1 MSKKGVRY
9 ILPTLVLFML
19 AACEVKY
26 PEDIIQPDKMEA
38 LLYDYHLAQTMSTEV
53 TGDEYKRKLYAEYV
67 FDKHNVTKEEF
78 DSSMV
83 WYTRNPKHLYDIY
96 SSLEERL
103 TAEVEQAPGAG
114 TQNRAAAQSD
124 TIGLEGDIVNLWQG
138 QPLSLLSATPLMNR
152 ITYSYAADST
162 YHTGD
167 SLVMQMNVHLIAPQ
181 KANVRQTAHA
191 AMVVEYDDS
200 TFCNAGN
207 RIEASGRYSIAVP
220 RNYDKR
226 IKAVRGYIYY
236 GDNNP
241 QARAKMLIDQLK
253 VLRIHPEVDE
263 DAE

>member
-1 MSKKGVRY
+1 MSNKGVRY
-9 ILPTLVLFML
+9 ILPLLILVL

-26 PEDIIQPDKMEA
+26 PKDIIQPDKMEA
-38 LLYDYHLAQTMSTEV
+38 LLYDYHLVQTMSTELG
-53 TGDEYKRKLYAEYV
+53 GDEYKRKLYAEYV
-67 FDKHNVTKEEF
+67 FDKHRVTKEEF

-96 SSLEERL
+96 TSLENRL

-114 TQNRAAAQSD
+114 AQNKTAANSD

-138 QPLSLLSATPLMNR
+138 QRLSLLSATPLMNR
-152 ITYSYAADST
+152 LTYSYTADST

-181 KANVRQTAHA
+181 ETNVRQRAHA
-191 AMVVEYDDS
+191 AMVVEYADS
-200 TFCNAGN
+200 TFNSAGCT
-207 RIEASGRYSIAVP
+207 IQSAGRYSVAVP
-220 RNYDKR
+220 RNYDKQ
-226 IKAVRGYIYY
+226 IKTVRGYIYY

-241 QARAKMLIDQLK
+241 QARAKMLIDQLE